1 MGLLDFFKKG
11 VEKPAEQ
18 KPANTPRQQQPNE
31 TSSSQS
37 GAASGQRTTQREYVI
52 KPGDS
57 LSKIAKQVYGNAA
70 DWQKIYQANRSTIK
84 DPDLIHPGQKIIL
97 P

>member
-11 VEKPAEQ
+11 VEKPVEEKAI
-18 KPANTPRQQQPNE
+18 NTPRTTQPQQ
-31 TSSSQS
+31 SSAS
-37 GAASGQRTTQREYVI
+37 SGQRQPQQREYIV

-57 LSKIAKQVYGNAA
+57 LSKIARQVYGSTSG
-70 DWQKIYQANRSTIK
+70 WQKIYNANRDTIK

-97 P
+97 PL

>member
-18 KPANTPRQQQPNE
+18 KPVNTPRQQNQ
-31 TSSSQS
+31 QS
-37 GAASGQRTTQREYVI
+37 GAASGQRAQQREYVI

-70 DWQKIYQANRSTIK
+70 DWQKIYQANRNTIK

>member
-18 KPANTPRQQQPNE
+18 KAANTPRQQPAPQ
-31 TSSSQS
+31 SS
-37 GAASGQRTTQREYVI
+37 AASGQRQQREYVI

-70 DWQKIYQANRSTIK
+70 EWQKIYQANRNTIK

>member
-1 MGLLDFFKKG
+1 MGLLDFFKRG

-18 KPANTPRQQQPNE
+18 KAVNTPREQPAKSQQ
-31 TSSSQS
+31 SS
-37 GAASGQRTTQREYVI
+37 AASGQRPAPQREYTV

-57 LSKIAKQVYGNAA
+57 LSKIAKQVYGNAG
-70 DWQKIYQANRSTIK
+70 DWRKIYQANRNTIK

-97 P
+97 PN

>member
-1 MGLLDFFKKG
+1 MIMGLLDFFKKG

-18 KPANTPRQQQPNE
+18 KASNTPRQQPTQ
-31 TSSSQS
+31 QS
-37 GAASGQRTTQREYVI
+37 GAASGQRQQQREYVI

-70 DWQKIYQANRSTIK
+70 EWQKIYQANRNTIK

>member
-18 KPANTPRQQQPNE
+18 KAANTPRQAQPQ
-31 TSSSQS
+31 SS
-37 GAASGQRTTQREYVI
+37 GAASGQRTVQQREYVI

-57 LSKIAKQVYGNAA
+57 LSKIVKQVYGNAA
-70 DWQKIYQANRSTIK
+70 DWQKIYQANRNTIK

>member
-11 VEKPAEQ
+11 VEKPAE
-18 KPANTPRQQQPNE
+18 KKAVNTPREQP
-31 TSSSQS
+31 TQQS
-37 GAASGQRTTQREYVI
+37 GAASGQRTPQQREYVV

-57 LSKIAKQVYGNAA
+57 LSKIAKQVYGNAS
-70 DWQKIYQANRSTIK
+70 DWQKIYQANRNTIK
-84 DPDLIHPGQKIIL
+84 DPDLIHPGQKIVI